1 MVIASIVT
9 ANNME
14 YEGYIFPSWATLLG
28 WGIALSS
35 MIFVPLYA
43 IYKFLSVP
51 GTFKQVS
58 IALILTTFHTYS
70 TLYACIFIWSQK
82 HNFAW

>member
-1 MVIASIVT
+1 MVIASIAT
-9 ANNME
+9 SNTME
-14 YEGYIFPSWATLLG
+14 YENYIFPSWATLVG

-51 GTFKQVS
+51 GTFKQVNTV
-58 IALILTTFHTYS
+58 LILPAS
-70 TLYACIFIWSQK
+70 QLLYNIHLVS
-82 HNFAW
+82 